1 MLDRG
6 FVYAI
11 AHVRG
16 GQEMGRAW
24 YDAGRKLHKKNSFN
38 DFLDVTHALVE
49 RGYAA
54 KDKVFAMG
62 GSAGGL
68 LMGAVANMSAQDY
81 RAHRRAGA
89 VRGRGDHHAR

>member
-16 GQEMGRAW
+16 GQEMGRDW
-24 YDAGRKLHKKNSFN
+24 YEQSKLLHKKNPFT
-38 DFLDVTHALVE
+38 DFIDVTEFLVASGSVDPH
-49 RGYAA
+49 RVVIA
-54 KDKVFAMG
+54 G

-68 LMGAVANMSAQDY
+68 LMCVG
-81 RAHRRAGA
+81 
-89 VRGRGDHHAR
+89 